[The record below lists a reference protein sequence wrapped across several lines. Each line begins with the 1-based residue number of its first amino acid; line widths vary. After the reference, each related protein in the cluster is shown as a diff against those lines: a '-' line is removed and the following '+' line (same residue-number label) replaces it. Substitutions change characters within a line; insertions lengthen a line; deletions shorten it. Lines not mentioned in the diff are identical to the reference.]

1 MFFNLYFSFNLKYPC
16 EMAQNI
22 LNIKFILVLAL
33 ISTSPIF
40 VAKDDISSIEI
51 GQTWY
56 LESRSNKLSPTS
68 SKVLYFFPNDAYN
81 TYRARI
87 FSDWDRFS
95 LIDSRNLVRL
105 NTGDRL
111 RVLSS
116 KHFDKI
122 YEVELLDG
130 FEKNK
135 KYFVIRDDLLNDY
148 KLLEKISE

>member
-1 MFFNLYFSFNLKYPC
+1 MFFNLYFSYNLKYPNKMIK
-16 EMAQNI
+16 EIM
-22 LNIKFILVLAL
+22 NIKFLLVISL
-33 ISTSPIF
+33 ICISPISITE
-40 VAKDDISSIEI
+40 DDVDSIEI

-56 LESRSNKLSPTS
+56 LESRSNKLNPTS
-68 SKVLYFFPNDAYN
+68 SKVLYFFPNDAFN

-95 LIDSRNLVRL
+95 VIDSRNLVRL

-111 RVLSS
+111 KVLNG
-116 KHFDKI
+116 KHFDRI

-135 KYFVIRDDLLNDY
+135 KYYVIRDDLLNDY
-148 KLLEKISE
+148 RLLKK

>member
-1 MFFNLYFSFNLKYPC
+1 MFFNLYFSYNLKYPND
-16 EMAQNI
+16 MVQNI
-22 LNIKFILVLAL
+22 LNIKFILILTL
-33 ISTSPIF
+33 ISTSLIF
-40 VAKDDISSIEI
+40 VAKDDVSSIEI

-56 LESRSNKLSPTS
+56 LESRSNKLSPAS
-68 SKVLYFFPNDAYN
+68 SKVLYFFPNDAFN

-87 FSDWDRFS
+87 FSDWDKFS
-95 LIDSRNLVRL
+95 FIDSRNLVRM

-111 RVLSS
+111 RILNS
-116 KHFDKI
+116 KYFDKI

>member
-1 MFFNLYFSFNLKYPC
+1 MFFNLYFSYNLKYPY
-16 EMAQNI
+16 EMDQNI
-22 LNIKFILVLAL
+22 LNIKFILVIAL

-40 VAKDDISSIEI
+40 VAKDDVSSIEI

-56 LESRSNKLSPTS
+56 LESRSNKLSPAS

-87 FSDWDRFS
+87 FSDWDSFS

-111 RVLSS
+111 RVLNS
-116 KHFDKI
+116 KYFDKI